1 MNNAARL
8 VSADSRSQDPA
19 REIKPVPDGELL
31 DAYSRAVVHAAES
44 AGPAVVRVD
53 VRRDAARRPANPRA
67 RGREAGGQ
75 GSGFIFTNDGFVLTN
90 SHVIHGYRIVT
101 VQLASGRS
109 AAAEV
114 IGEDPDTD
122 VAVLRIH
129 GCVSWSTAADR
140 SGRPRGNE
148 ARRVPE
154 RSGPPGAG
162 AGRPEGTAVRQ
173 SEN

>member
-1 MNNAARL
+1 MNGVAQLISAESPSHDPVRVTGAA
-8 VSADSRSQDPA
+8 ADGD
-19 REIKPVPDGELL
+19 LL
-31 DAYSRAVVHAAES
+31 DAYSRAVVHAAD
-44 AGPAVVRVD
+44 AVGPAVVRVD
-53 VRRDAARRPANPRA
+53 VRRAASRQATNARA

-109 AAAEV
+109 GAAEV

-129 GCVSWSTAADR
+129 GNDL
-140 SGRPRGNE
+140 PY
-148 ARRVPE
+148 
-154 RSGPPGAG
+154 
-162 AGRPEGTAVRQ
+162 AVL
-173 SEN
+173 